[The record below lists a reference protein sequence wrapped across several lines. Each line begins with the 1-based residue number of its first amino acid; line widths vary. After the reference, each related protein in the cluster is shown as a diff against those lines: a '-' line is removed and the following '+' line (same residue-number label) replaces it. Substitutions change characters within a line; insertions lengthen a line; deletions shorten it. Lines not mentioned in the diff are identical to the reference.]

1 MYRRHGRDAG
11 SIACYDHSD
20 AHKPPLNLHL
30 YSVFAITSLRPTNDG
45 ATPEL
50 RCRRFL
56 AESRGGSGSIN
67 TSRRSFL
74 LLAHTRLGWL
84 ITLNSYGDGTFAAA
98 GARLWNSFPV
108 QLRNHLRTVQT
119 TKGHRCLEAWP
130 RRSVTSDMR
139 RQRKQTYLL
148 TYLQCPTLV
157 NSKCYEDCVE
167 RHKTRCYNYYNA

>member
-108 QLRNHLRTVQT
+108 QLRNHLRTDFWYAAPKKT
-119 TKGHRCLEAWP
+119 N
-130 RRSVTSDMR
+130 
-139 RQRKQTYLL
+139 LL